1 MIAVALRWRNEVN
14 VRATHVRVL
23 SVCTLVVR
31 EFGYGETR
39 AHVRMLCLYPCT
51 RVRRTYGLGI
61 PRVGCVC
68 TYTVVS
74 GM

>member
-51 RVRRTYGLGI
+51 RVRRTYGYRNS
-61 PRVGCVC
+61 PRGLCVYVHC
-68 TYTVVS
+68 